1 MTGTVYKSTGSWYSV
16 KTEEGKFYD
25 CKIKGKL
32 RLEKISSTNPI
43 VVGDKVDFVIETQ
56 DEVSI
61 GVIQRIHERNN
72 YIVRKS
78 VNLSKQSHILAS
90 NIDLLVLVVTLK
102 DPITTTSFIDRFLVN
117 AEAYSIKTL
126 LVFNKVD
133 LFDQSEIEM
142 INDMV
147 RIYSN
152 IGYKCLC
159 TSTVNKHN
167 ILELREYISGKKI
180 MFGGHSG
187 VGKTSLIN
195 CIDPS
200 LELKVGDISS
210 QHLQGK
216 HTTTYAEIFDLD
228 KKTKLIDTP
237 GIKGFGLIN
246 FEKQEIRDLFP
257 EFLKYKNK
265 CKFTDCLHLKEPNCF
280 IKLMVSKNKISKSR
294 YESYSQI
301 LADDNLK
308 HR

>member
-1 MTGTVYKSTGSWYSV
+1 LTGTVYKSTGSWYSV
-16 KTEEGKFYD
+16 KTEEGEFYD

-43 VVGDKVDFVIETQ
+43 VVGDKVDFIIETQ

-117 AEAYSIKTL
+117 AEAYSIETL
-126 LVFNKVD
+126 LVFNK
-133 LFDQSEIEM
+133 
-142 INDMV
+142 ND
-147 RIYSN
+147 IYDKQETIAVN
-152 IGYKCLC
+152 NIIKVYLDIGYKCLK
-159 TSTVNKHN
+159 TSVINNHN
-167 ILELREYISGKKI
+167 ILELKKIISDKTI

-195 CIDPS
+195 SIDSS
-200 LELKVGDISS
+200 LDLKVGDISS

-228 KKTKLIDTP
+228 MKTKLIDTP

-265 CKFTDCLHLKEPNCF
+265 CKFSDCLHLKEPNCF
-280 IKLMVSKNKISKSR
+280 IKLMVNKNKISKSR
-294 YESYSQI
+294 YQSYSQI

>member
-16 KTEEGKFYD
+16 KTEEGDFYD

-133 LFDQSEIEM
+133 LFDQSEIEI

>member
-16 KTEEGKFYD
+16 KTEEGEFYD

-133 LFDQSEIEM
+133 LFDQSEIEI

-265 CKFTDCLHLKEPNCF
+265 CKFSDCLHLKEPNCF

>member
-16 KTEEGKFYD
+16 KTEEGEFYD

-43 VVGDKVDFVIETQ
+43 VVGDKVDFIIETQ

-133 LFDQSEIEM
+133 LFDQSEIEI

-257 EFLKYKNK
+257 EFLRYKNK

>member
-16 KTEEGKFYD
+16 KTEEGEFYD

-43 VVGDKVDFVIETQ
+43 VVGDKVDFIIETQ

-133 LFDQSEIEM
+133 LFDQSEIEI

-265 CKFTDCLHLKEPNCF
+265 CKFSDCLHLKEPNCF

>member
-16 KTEEGKFYD
+16 KTEEGDFYD

-102 DPITTTSFIDRFLVN
+102 DPITTTSFIDRFLIN
-117 AEAYSIKTL
+117 AEAYSIETL
-126 LVFNKVD
+126 LVFNK
-133 LFDQSEIEM
+133 
-142 INDMV
+142 ND
-147 RIYSN
+147 IYDKQETIAVN
-152 IGYKCLC
+152 NIIKVYLDIGYKCLK
-159 TSTVNKHN
+159 TSVINNHN
-167 ILELREYISGKKI
+167 ILELKKIISDKTI

-195 CIDPS
+195 SIDSS
-200 LELKVGDISS
+200 LDLKVGDISS

-265 CKFTDCLHLKEPNCF
+265 CKFSDCLHLKEPNCF
-280 IKLMVSKNKISKSR
+280 IKLMVNKNKISKSR

>member
-16 KTEEGKFYD
+16 KTEEGDFYD

-43 VVGDKVDFVIETQ
+43 VVGDKVDFIIETQ

-117 AEAYSIKTL
+117 AEAYSIETL
-126 LVFNKVD
+126 LVFNK
-133 LFDQSEIEM
+133 
-142 INDMV
+142 ND
-147 RIYSN
+147 IYDKQETIAVN
-152 IGYKCLC
+152 NIIKVYLDIGYKCLK
-159 TSTVNKHN
+159 TSVINNHN
-167 ILELREYISGKKI
+167 ILELKKIISDKTI

-195 CIDPS
+195 SIDSS
-200 LELKVGDISS
+200 LDLKVGDISS

-228 KKTKLIDTP
+228 MKTKLIDTP

-265 CKFTDCLHLKEPNCF
+265 CKFSDCLHLKEPNCF
-280 IKLMVSKNKISKSR
+280 IKLMVNKNKISKSR
-294 YESYSQI
+294 YQSYSQI

>member
-1 MTGTVYKSTGSWYSV
+1 LTGTVYKSTGSWYSV
-16 KTEEGKFYD
+16 KTEEGEFYD

-43 VVGDKVDFVIETQ
+43 VVGDKVDFIIETQ

-133 LFDQSEIEM
+133 LFDQSEIEI

>member
-16 KTEEGKFYD
+16 KTEEGDFYD

-61 GVIQRIHERNN
+61 GVIQCIHERNN

-117 AEAYSIKTL
+117 AEAYSIETL
-126 LVFNKVD
+126 LVFNK
-133 LFDQSEIEM
+133 
-142 INDMV
+142 ND
-147 RIYSN
+147 IYDKQETIAVN
-152 IGYKCLC
+152 NIIKVYLDIGYKCLK
-159 TSTVNKHN
+159 TSVINNHN
-167 ILELREYISGKKI
+167 ILELKKIISDKTI

-195 CIDPS
+195 SIDSS
-200 LELKVGDISS
+200 LDLKVGDISS

-265 CKFTDCLHLKEPNCF
+265 CKFSDCLHLKEPNCF

>member
-16 KTEEGKFYD
+16 KTEEGDFYD

-32 RLEKISSTNPI
+32 RLEKISSTNPV
-43 VVGDKVDFVIETQ
+43 VVGDKVDFIIETQ

-133 LFDQSEIEM
+133 LFDQSEIEI

-167 ILELREYISGKKI
+167 ILELRGYISGKKI

-228 KKTKLIDTP
+228 KKTKIIDTP

-265 CKFTDCLHLKEPNCF
+265 CKFSDCLHLKEPNCF
-280 IKLMVSKNKISKSR
+280 IKLMVNKNKISKSR
-294 YESYSQI
+294 YQSYSQI

>member
-1 MTGTVYKSTGSWYSV
+1 LIGTVYKSTGSWYSV
-16 KTEEGKFYD
+16 KTEEGDFYD

-102 DPITTTSFIDRFLVN
+102 DPITTTSFIDRFLIN
-117 AEAYSIKTL
+117 AEAYSIETL
-126 LVFNKVD
+126 LVFNK
-133 LFDQSEIEM
+133 
-142 INDMV
+142 ND
-147 RIYSN
+147 IYDKQETIAVN
-152 IGYKCLC
+152 NIIKVYLDIGYKCLK
-159 TSTVNKHN
+159 TSVINNHN
-167 ILELREYISGKKI
+167 ILELKKIISDKTI

-195 CIDPS
+195 SIDSS
-200 LELKVGDISS
+200 LDLKVGDISS

-265 CKFTDCLHLKEPNCF
+265 CKFSDCLHLKEPNCF

>member
-16 KTEEGKFYD
+16 KTEEGEFYD

-32 RLEKISSTNPI
+32 RLEKISSTNPV
-43 VVGDKVDFVIETQ
+43 VVGDKVDFIIETQ

-117 AEAYSIKTL
+117 AEAYLIKTL

-133 LFDQSEIEM
+133 LFNQSEIEI
-142 INDMV
+142 INEMV
-147 RIYSN
+147 KIYSD

-265 CKFTDCLHLKEPNCF
+265 CKFSDCLHLKEPNCF

>member
-1 MTGTVYKSTGSWYSV
+1 LTGTVYKSTGSWYSV
-16 KTEEGKFYD
+16 KTEEGDFYD

-32 RLEKISSTNPI
+32 RLEKISSTSPI

-117 AEAYSIKTL
+117 AEAYSIETL
-126 LVFNKVD
+126 LVFNK
-133 LFDQSEIEM
+133 
-142 INDMV
+142 ND
-147 RIYSN
+147 IYDKQETIAVN
-152 IGYKCLC
+152 NIIKVYLDIGYKCLK
-159 TSTVNKHN
+159 TSVINNHN
-167 ILELREYISGKKI
+167 ILELKKIISDKTI

-195 CIDPS
+195 SIDSS
-200 LELKVGDISS
+200 LDLKVGDISS

-228 KKTKLIDTP
+228 MKTKLIDTP

-265 CKFTDCLHLKEPNCF
+265 CKFSDCLHLKEPNCF
-280 IKLMVSKNKISKSR
+280 IKLMVNKNKISKSR
-294 YESYSQI
+294 YQSYSQI

>member
-16 KTEEGKFYD
+16 KTEEGEFYD

-43 VVGDKVDFVIETQ
+43 VVGDKVDFIIETQ

-133 LFDQSEIEM
+133 LFDQSEIEI

-167 ILELREYISGKKI
+167 ILELRGYISGKKI

>member
-1 MTGTVYKSTGSWYSV
+1 MVNH
-16 KTEEGKFYD
+16 EEGVFYD

-43 VVGDKVDFVIETQ
+43 VVGDKVDFIIETQ

-133 LFDQSEIEM
+133 LFDQSEIEI

>member
-16 KTEEGKFYD
+16 KTEEGEFYD

-43 VVGDKVDFVIETQ
+43 VVGDKVDFIIETQ

-133 LFDQSEIEM
+133 LFDQSEIEI

>member
-1 MTGTVYKSTGSWYSV
+1 MGDILNWMHCPTQEILAQLDPEKQRGVLKKLTAVLNILKSTRPVQPKRSFKNTTDHRPRQRKIQPVV
-16 KTEEGKFYD
+16 KSYPQFSFK
-25 CKIKGKL
+25 KKSNRRAHPNAMNIKAFKDEAV
-32 RLEKISSTNPI
+32 RRNTNMSYT
-43 VVGDKVDFVIETQ
+43 FV
-56 DEVSI
+56 
-61 GVIQRIHERNN
+61 N
-72 YIVRKS
+72 
-78 VNLSKQSHILAS
+78 
-90 NIDLLVLVVTLK
+90 
-102 DPITTTSFIDRFLVN
+102 DPDSD
-117 AEAYSIKTL
+117 
-126 LVFNKVD
+126 
-133 LFDQSEIEM
+133 
-142 INDMV
+142 
-147 RIYSN
+147 
-152 IGYKCLC
+152 
-159 TSTVNKHN
+159 
-167 ILELREYISGKKI
+167 
-180 MFGGHSG
+180 
-187 VGKTSLIN
+187 
-195 CIDPS
+195 
-200 LELKVGDISS
+200 LKVGDISS

>member
-16 KTEEGKFYD
+16 KTEEGEFYD

-133 LFDQSEIEM
+133 LFDQSEIEI

>member
-1 MTGTVYKSTGSWYSV
+1 LTGTVYKSTGSWHSV
-16 KTEEGKFYD
+16 KTEEGEFYN

-32 RLEKISSTNPI
+32 RLDKISSTNPV
-43 VVGDKVDFVIETQ
+43 VVGDKVDFIIETQ
-56 DEVSI
+56 DEVSV
-61 GVIQRIHERNN
+61 GVIQSIYERNN

-117 AEAYSIKTL
+117 AEAYLIKTL

-133 LFDQSEIEM
+133 LFDESEIEI
-142 INDMV
+142 INNMV
-147 RIYSN
+147 RIYSD

-167 ILELREYISGKKI
+167 ISELREYISGKKI

-195 CIDPS
+195 SIDPS
-200 LELKVGDISS
+200 LELKVGNISS

-265 CKFTDCLHLKEPNCF
+265 CKFSNCLHLNEPNCF

-294 YESYSQI
+294 YKSYSQI

>member
-16 KTEEGKFYD
+16 KTEQGEIFD

-43 VVGDKVDFVIETQ
+43 VVGDKVDFIIETH

-133 LFDQSEIEM
+133 LFDQSKIEIV
-142 INDMV
+142 NDMV

-265 CKFTDCLHLKEPNCF
+265 CKFSDCLHLKEPNCF

>member
-1 MTGTVYKSTGSWYSV
+1 LIGTVYKSTGSWYLV
-16 KTEEGKFYD
+16 KTEEGDFYD

-102 DPITTTSFIDRFLVN
+102 DPITTTSFIDRFLIN
-117 AEAYSIKTL
+117 AEAYSIETL
-126 LVFNKVD
+126 LVFNK
-133 LFDQSEIEM
+133 
-142 INDMV
+142 ND
-147 RIYSN
+147 IYDKQETIAVN
-152 IGYKCLC
+152 NIIKVYLDIGYKCLK
-159 TSTVNKHN
+159 TSVINNHN
-167 ILELREYISGKKI
+167 ILELKKIISDKTI

-195 CIDPS
+195 SIDSS
-200 LELKVGDISS
+200 LDLKVGDISS

-265 CKFTDCLHLKEPNCF
+265 CKFSDCLHLKEPNCF
-280 IKLMVSKNKISKSR
+280 IKLMVNKNKISKSR

>member
-1 MTGTVYKSTGSWYSV
+1 LTGTVYKSTGSWYSV
-16 KTEEGKFYD
+16 KTEEGDFYD

-117 AEAYSIKTL
+117 AEAYSIETL
-126 LVFNKVD
+126 LVFNK
-133 LFDQSEIEM
+133 
-142 INDMV
+142 ND
-147 RIYSN
+147 IYDKQETIAVN
-152 IGYKCLC
+152 NIIKVYLDIGYKCLK
-159 TSTVNKHN
+159 TSVINNHN
-167 ILELREYISGKKI
+167 ILELKKIISDKTI

-195 CIDPS
+195 SIDSS
-200 LELKVGDISS
+200 LDLKVGDISS

-228 KKTKLIDTP
+228 MKTKLIDTP

-265 CKFTDCLHLKEPNCF
+265 CKFSDCLHLKEPNCF
-280 IKLMVSKNKISKSR
+280 IKLMVNKNKISKSR
-294 YESYSQI
+294 YQSYSQI

>member
-1 MTGTVYKSTGSWYSV
+1 LTGTVYKSTGSWYSV
-16 KTEEGKFYD
+16 KTEEGEFYD

-43 VVGDKVDFVIETQ
+43 VVGDKVDFIIETQ

-133 LFDQSEIEM
+133 LFDQSEIEI

-159 TSTVNKHN
+159 TSTVSKHS

-265 CKFTDCLHLKEPNCF
+265 CKFSDCLHLKEPNCF